1 MMIPPETGFGKE
13 VWRWEHTT
21 AESNPH
27 DNSIKGMRPVEF
39 QPYPA
44 MMYRPLQ
51 KNPWRFDDA
60 LAHSEA
66 EQRNL
71 ESLGYVAGGKGAAA
85 EHFDRMQQEI
95 AVLAAARNYEDR
107 NMSDKAKAEI
117 AVVEESSS
125 THTAEIPQTPI
136 KPRSR

>member
-1 MMIPPETGFGKE
+1 MLIPPETGYGKE
-13 VWRWEHTT
+13 LWKFEHTT

-27 DNSIKGMRPVEF
+27 DNSIKGMRPVFF
-39 QPYPA
+39 QHYPA

-51 KNPWRFDDA
+51 KNPWRFDAAEAKD
-60 LAHSEA
+60 EA

-71 ESLGYVAGGKGAAA
+71 ESLGYVAGGQGAAA

-107 NMSDKAKAEI
+107 NMSETAKAEA
-117 AVVEESSS
+117 AVVDESSS
-125 THTAEIPQTPI
+125 RHIAEIPVTPI
-136 KPRSR
+136 APKRK